1 MIYKRIALL
10 LLVASLSAC
19 STMSS
24 LIDKDSNTVDETPK
38 NLKFEANEQTAE
50 SESAAAKMTPLSPS
64 EILAQS
70 LISQSDLYQSSKR
83 VLSPDVKTKVVNAL
97 SYFNKGEFEKSE
109 KSINLVLANELNLNS
124 AVYVLAGDIAL
135 ANNSPTEAIAHY
147 IAALSL
153 NDYSAK
159 AANRLAMQLREQGEF
174 AEAEKLY
181 TQAINAQPSQA
192 ESYRNRAVLYDLYLD
207 EKAKAL
213 QDYKAYSA
221 LLNYSLVAHEEPNKA
236 NLSQAKAIAAASK
249 PLNDVQLKSLKTNI
263 KLVKRWLSDLG
274 RQVAALEKVNNNNMG
289 GN

>member
-1 MIYKRIALL
+1 MIFKRIALL

-24 LIDKDSNTVDETPK
+24 LIDKDSNTVNGNP
-38 NLKFEANEQTAE
+38 KFETNEQAAE
-50 SESAAAKMTPLSPS
+50 SDSAVIKAPSLSPS
-64 EILAQS
+64 EMLAQS
-70 LISQSDLYQSSKR
+70 LIGQSDLYLSSKR
-83 VLSPDVKTKVVNAL
+83 ALSPDVKTKVVNTL
-97 SYFNKGEFEKSE
+97 RHFNKGEFEKSE
-109 KSINLVLANELNLNS
+109 KSIKLVLANEYNLNS

-147 IAALSL
+147 RTALKL
-153 NDYSAK
+153 NEYSAK

-174 AEAEKLY
+174 IKAEKLY
-181 TQAINAQPSQA
+181 TQAINAQPSKS

-221 LLNYSLVAHEEPNKA
+221 LLNYSLLAEEDPNKA
-236 NLSQAKAIAAASK
+236 ELSQTNTLAATSR
-249 PLNDVQLKSLKTNI
+249 PLNDAQLKTLKTNI
-263 KLVKRWLSDLG
+263 KLAKRWLSDLS
-274 RQVAALEKVNNNNMG
+274 RQIAALERVNSNDMG